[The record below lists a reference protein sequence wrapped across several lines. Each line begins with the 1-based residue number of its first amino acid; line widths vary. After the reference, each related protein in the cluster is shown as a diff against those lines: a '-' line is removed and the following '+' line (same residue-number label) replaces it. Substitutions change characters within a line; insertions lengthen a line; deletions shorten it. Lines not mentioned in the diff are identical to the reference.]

1 MEPGDFI
8 PTTRRPAW
16 LGAAALL
23 IASWIAVAA
32 LSLHA
37 GADAQ
42 IVAVAFPPWWSARQA
57 LLAAASANASIV
69 RMTAIPALLVVRPD
83 SKSGLRRLYDAG
95 AWLAIDPQAVA
106 ACFRADDDLGVGNG
120 LRRQ

>member
-32 LSLHA
+32 LR
-37 GADAQ
+37 G
-42 IVAVAFPPWWSARQA
+42 
-57 LLAAASANASIV
+57 
-69 RMTAIPALLVVRPD
+69 
-83 SKSGLRRLYDAG
+83 
-95 AWLAIDPQAVA
+95 
-106 ACFRADDDLGVGNG
+106 
-120 LRRQ
+120 

>member
-1 MEPGDFI
+1 MERGDTI

-32 LSLHA
+32 LSLQARA
-37 GADAQ
+37 GAEV
-42 IVAVAFPPWWSARQA
+42 VAVAFPPWWGTERA

-69 RMTAIPALLVVRPD
+69 RLTALPTLLVVRPD
-83 SKSGLRRLYDAG
+83 RDGGLNRLYESG
-95 AWLAIDPQAVA
+95 AWLTIDPRAIA
-106 ACFRADDDLGVGNG
+106 ACLKPDDLGVGDD
-120 LRRQ
+120 LRGR